1 MNPPPVAFGAMSA
14 DGGQQPS
21 APDRDDVTATDD
33 PFGRVPELPSW
44 LVDRPADGSSHVA
57 SPGDSGL
64 PIDNRLEGRSEGSN
78 QRWAG
83 TIRGSIALAL
93 VVALAAPLIVLAT
106 PVQVHVDGDVIGV
119 QTYAST
125 VGEVIERLAIDVGD
139 RDVIEPGIDARLA
152 DDMVIDVH
160 RAITVDVHVDGA
172 LVHRVVAP
180 VTSIAAVLEQAGL
193 GQMREVEA
201 RVSPTFSAPV
211 QDGGQVDVW
220 LPNTVTLTIDGDEH
234 SLTTYARDIEE
245 LLDQEDIEL
254 GPHDRI
260 SHALDTPLS
269 SVSDVVIARIQV
281 DQEIEEIVIPY
292 PVVREQ
298 STEVWRGTSR
308 VVQEGRDG
316 VRYDRYR
323 VVEVDGVQTEREL
336 ISQQV
341 AVEPQPRIVLVG
353 SHVDWDALA
362 RCESGGNWSIDA
374 HGHLDAYS
382 DARFYGGLQFNHRSW
397 RAAGGLQY
405 AYWPHEA
412 TREQQIATAER
423 LFELRRTWG
432 LDPWGG
438 WPACSRRLG
447 IR

>member
-1 MNPPPVAFGAMSA
+1 MSA
-14 DGGQQPS
+14 DDGQQPS
-21 APDRDDVTATDD
+21 TPDRDDVAATDD
-33 PFGRVPELPSW
+33 PYGRVPELPSW
-44 LVDRPADGSSHVA
+44 LVARPADGSPHVA
-57 SPGDSGL
+57 SPGESGL
-64 PIDNRLEGRSEGSN
+64 PADSGSEGRPDNRMH
-78 QRWAG
+78 RWAG
-83 TIRGSIALAL
+83 AIRGSVTLTL
-93 VVALAAPLIVLAT
+93 LVALATPLVVLAT
-106 PVQVHVDGDVIGV
+106 PVQVRVDGDVVGV
-119 QTYAST
+119 HTYAAT

-139 RDVIEPGIDARLA
+139 RDVIEPGIDTRLA

-180 VTSIAAVLEQAGL
+180 VASIGAVLEQAGL
-193 GQMREVEA
+193 GQMREIEA
-201 RVSPTFSAPV
+201 RVSATFNAPV

-220 LPNTVTLTIDGDEH
+220 LPREVTLTIDGDEH
-234 SLTTYARDIEE
+234 SLSTYARDIEQ
-245 LLDQEDIEL
+245 LLDEQDIEL

-260 SHALDTPLS
+260 SHALDMPLS
-269 SVSDVVIARIQV
+269 SVSDVVVARIQV
-281 DQEIEEIVIPY
+281 DQEIEEVVISH

-298 STEVWRGTSR
+298 STEVWRGTIR

-341 AVEPQPRIVLVG
+341 AIEPQPRIVLVG
-353 SHVDWDALA
+353 SHIDWDALA

-382 DARFYGGLQFNHRSW
+382 DARYYGGLQFNHRSW

-405 AYWPHEA
+405 SYWPHEA
-412 TREQQIATAER
+412 SREQQIATAER

-432 LDPWGG
+432 LDPWSG